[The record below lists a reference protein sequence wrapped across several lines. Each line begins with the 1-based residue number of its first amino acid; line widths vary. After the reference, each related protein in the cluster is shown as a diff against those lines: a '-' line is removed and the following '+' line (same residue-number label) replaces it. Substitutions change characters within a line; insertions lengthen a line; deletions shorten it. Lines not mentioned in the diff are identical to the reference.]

1 MRNTILEGR
10 CVRGLYPIKTM
21 KRPLNNLVAGMMKP
35 SVELWH
41 SRLGHPSF
49 NTVYYVLKNNE
60 LPFVQ
65 EASSGSVCD
74 ACQKAKSHQL
84 PYKRSDSTSSFACIL
99 RCVGTSCGVS
109 SKI

>member
-1 MRNTILEGR
+1 VFFEYHPYWFFIKDRATRNTILEGR
-10 CVRGLYPIKTM
+10 CV
-21 KRPLNNLVAGMMKP
+21 VGMTKP

-49 NTVYYVLKNNE
+49 NIVDYVLKNNE

-74 ACQKAKSHQL
+74 A
-84 PYKRSDSTSSFACIL
+84 
-99 RCVGTSCGVS
+99 
-109 SKI
+109 